1 MTLWECMVEV
11 ACASDPVCVHRY
23 AISQKVGAAAEAA
36 GAKARE
42 LDAKYNVSETA
53 AKKAAEAKEAASK
66 AAPKL
71 SEGFSKLF

>member
-1 MTLWECMVEV
+1 MVQMT
-11 ACASDPVCVHRY
+11 CAIDPVCVHRY

-42 LDAKYNVSETA
+42 LDAKYNISETA
-53 AKKAAEAKEAASK
+53 EKKAAEAKEAASK
-66 AAPKL
+66 AASRL